1 MHIHNLYTFA
11 ANFETMKKIIPVI
24 AILLLVLFACDSGNI
39 IGGRYF
45 GTFQNLQNNKREA
58 GDLSFKYHY
67 IGETTS
73 FLMNDLVP
81 MVQVS
86 ENQYSGIV
94 GDQLLKDFLKTV
106 PAIDSIQ
113 VCDSTASIIQMSAE
127 AEFKGNSVKATLHFT
142 TSNDS
147 AKVNVEFIG
156 YFE

>member
-1 MHIHNLYTFA
+1 MQQ
-11 ANFETMKKIIPVI
+11 NFEAMKKIIPVI
-24 AILLLVLFACDSGNI
+24 AIILLFFTSCDSGDI

-45 GTFQNLQNNKREA
+45 GTFHNTKNQMREA
-58 GDLSFKYHY
+58 GSLSFKYHY

-73 FLMNDLVP
+73 FLMNDLIP

-86 ENQYSGIV
+86 ENQYSGIA
-94 GDQLLKDFLKTV
+94 GDQLLKDFLKTI

-113 VCDSTASIIQMSAE
+113 VCDSAATIIQLSAE
-127 AEFKGNSVKATLHFT
+127 AEFKSNSVKATLHFV

-147 AKVNVEFIG
+147 SKVDVEFIG